1 METKAH
7 IEEHHVG
14 YTTYILVWLA
24 LIVLTGITV
33 WVSYLHFGVFNIVVA
48 LLIASIKASLVALYF
63 MHLKFEDKTTWIFV
77 LYPIVLLALLIGLTA
92 VDVFFRTA
100 P

>member
-7 IEEHHVG
+7 IEEHNVG
-14 YTTYILVWLA
+14 YTTYLLVWLA
-24 LIVLTGITV
+24 LMVLTGITV

-92 VDVFFRTA
+92 ADVFFRTT